1 MATHLRDHLLN
12 YYLTEAHNAIAKG
25 HKEKVINKTTEE
37 ETQLILDVQQLIEH
51 QLSTFAQE
59 LTQIDKDAQQF
70 KPQPPMPPD
79 NSMQIAQMNA
89 QLQGQALQQTNQLGQ
104 AKLAQDAQLKQAQL
118 AQDSEYKQ
126 AQMANDVKKQQDA
139 MAIEQIRQAGNDQ
152 RTQAE
157 LESRE
162 RMNTGDNQTA
172 MQLAQAEIM
181 SGENIAVSTG
191 TGINPGS

>member
-1 MATHLRDHLLN
+1 M
-12 YYLTEAHNAIAKG
+12 
-25 HKEKVINKTTEE
+25 
-37 ETQLILDVQQLIEH
+37 QQLIEQ

-59 LTQIDKDAQQF
+59 LTQIDESAQQF

-79 NSMQIAQMNA
+79 FSMEIAQMKA
-89 QLQGQALQQTNQLGQ
+89 QLQGQQLQHAGQLGQ
-104 AKLAQDAQLKQAQL
+104 AKLAQDAQLKQASLSQDAQFKQAQM
-118 AQDSEYKQ
+118 AQDAEFKQ
-126 AQMANDVKKQQDA
+126 AQMANDIKKQQDA
-139 MAIEQIRQAGNDQ
+139 MAIEQMRQLGNDQ
-152 RTQAE
+152 RTQAT
-157 LESRE
+157 LDSRE